1 MIRFSVRRPIAITML
16 IGILVV
22 LGFVSFTKLGLDLFP
37 ELNYPSVSI
46 VTTYPGVAPE
56 DIEELITKPIE
67 EAVSTINGVKKV
79 TSSSFEGV
87 SLVTVEF
94 SWNKNLDFAAQ
105 DVRDKIGLIEGYL
118 PEDASKPLVMK
129 FDMSSMPIMEY
140 YVYSDKLSAVQV
152 RKILD
157 KQVKNRL
164 ERIDGV
170 ASVIPYGGRVRE
182 IWVETDPEKLAQYGI
197 STMQVVNILRSH
209 NLNMPSGHLVEG
221 SKEYLIRAVGEFK
234 NIDEINNIIV
244 GETPGHTPV
253 YLRDVA
259 RVIDTYK
266 EKRGY
271 FRVNGR
277 PTAFIDI
284 MKQSGT
290 NTVVVAERVKKEI
303 QRIRED
309 FPEIKFEVAFDQS
322 KIVKRVINRTS
333 NNAIVG
339 ALLAALMILF
349 FLRNLRPTL
358 IISLAIPLSVIITFI
373 VIYFARYTLN
383 LMTMGGIALGVG
395 LLVDNAVVVIE
406 NIFRHL
412 EMGENKFDS
421 AITGTEEVVSAISA
435 STFTNI
441 IVFLPLIYIGE
452 LVGKLTK
459 QLAVTVS
466 STILASL
473 FVAITIIPML
483 ARVFL
488 KERHREEYGKAFGST
503 WFEPFKNFYKSTLSW
518 VLKHRVLTVS
528 VMTLLFFGSLAL
540 IPKLGLEFMPQMN
553 REFAMIHVSLP
564 PGTNLEE
571 TNNYVKVIE
580 EEARKLPDVKLVS
593 AIVGETEGSEQTI
606 SFFGESGVNTASIFL
621 SFVPLKERKLPSYKN
636 VELLLDNIP
645 KYRGAK
651 VTAVDFTR
659 MMFMGGSAKP
669 IQIKIYGQD
678 LDAMRDI
685 AGRILNMIKGVPGVT
700 RPELSLVQAKPE
712 IRIKIDNTKAMTYG
726 LTPYQVEK
734 EINAAMLGKVA
745 TRFREK
751 GEEIDVRVIYPEN
764 ERDNIEKLL
773 SIPLKTPTGTIIPL
787 REVAHV
793 YYALG
798 PIKIDREKQS
808 RLISVLADVQGRSVG
823 QVSLDIKKKLKNLS
837 MPQGI
842 TMSMGG
848 EFEQIK
854 EMIKDMIFALIAA
867 VLLIYMVMAAQFESF
882 KDPFIIMF
890 TLPLAII
897 GVILLLFLTHTTI
910 SVPSLMGT
918 LILSGIA
925 VNNAIVM
932 IDFIRQLM
940 AKGLDRFEAV
950 IEGASI
956 RLRPILITALTT
968 IFGMLPM
975 ALSHSEGSEMRA
987 PMAIAVIGGLL
998 TTTFLTLYLIPTVFT
1013 IFEGIRHPERRKKG

>member
-1 MIRFSVRRPIAITML
+1 MIRFSVRRPIAISMF

-37 ELNYPSVSI
+37 ELSFPSVSI

-56 DIEELITKPIE
+56 DIEEMITKPIE

-79 TSSSFEGV
+79 TSSSFEGI

-105 DVRDKIGLIEGYL
+105 DVRDKLGLIEGYL

-140 YVYSDKLSAVQV
+140 YIYSDKLSDVQV
-152 RKILD
+152 RKVID
-157 KQVKNRL
+157 KQIKSRL

-170 ASVIPYGGRVRE
+170 ASVIPYGGRIRE
-182 IWVETDPEKLAQYGI
+182 IWIQVDPEKLAQYGVSLLQI
-197 STMQVVNILRSH
+197 VNILRSH
-209 NLNMPSGHLVEG
+209 NLNMPSGHLVQG
-221 SKEYLIRAVGEFK
+221 HTEYLIRAMGEFE
-234 NIDEINNIIV
+234 NIDEIKNIIV
-244 GETPGHTPV
+244 GSTPGNSPV
-253 YLRDVA
+253 FLRDVA
-259 RVIDTYK
+259 DVIDTFK

-290 NTVVVAERVKKEI
+290 NTVVVAERVKKEME
-303 QRIRED
+303 RIRED

-322 KIVKRVINRTS
+322 KIVRRVINRTS
-333 NNAIVG
+333 SNAMLG

-349 FLRNLRPTL
+349 FLRNIRPTI
-358 IISLAIPLSVIITFI
+358 IISLAIPLSVVITFI
-373 VIYFARYTLN
+373 VIYFAHYTLN

-412 EMGENKFDS
+412 EGGENKFDA
-421 AITGTEEVVSAISA
+421 AINGTSEVVSAISA

-488 KERHREEYGKAFGST
+488 RERAREEYGKAFGSS
-503 WFEPFKNFYKSTLSW
+503 WFEPIKNAYKRVLSW
-518 VLKHRVLTVS
+518 VLKHRILTIFTIVI
-528 VMTLLFFGSLAL
+528 VFLGSLAL
-540 IPKLGLEFMPQMN
+540 IPRLGLEFMPQMN
-553 REFAMIHVSLP
+553 REFAMIFVSLP
-564 PGTNLEE
+564 PGTSLEE

-580 EEARKLPDVKLVS
+580 REARKLPDVMLVS
-593 AIVGETEGSEQTI
+593 AIVGESEGSEQMV
-606 SFFGESGVNTASIFL
+606 SFFGESGVNTANIFL
-621 SFVPLKERKLPSYKN
+621 SFVPLRKRKLPSYKN
-636 VELLLDNIP
+636 VEKVLESIP
-645 KYRGAK
+645 RYRGAK

-659 MMFMGGSAKP
+659 MMFMGGTARP
-669 IQIKIYGQD
+669 IQIKLYGQD

-685 AGRILNMIKGVPGVT
+685 AERILKIVKDVPGVV
-700 RPELSLVQAKPE
+700 RPEISLVQAKPE
-712 IRIKIDNTKAMTYG
+712 IRLKIDNAKAMSFG
-726 LTPYQVEK
+726 LTPYQIEK

-745 TRFREK
+745 SRLREK
-751 GEEIDVRVIYPEN
+751 GEEIDIRVIYRPD
-764 ERDNIEKLL
+764 ERDDIEKLL
-773 SIPLKTPTGTIIPL
+773 SIPLKTPQGSVIPL
-787 REVAHV
+787 REVVNV
-793 YYALG
+793 YYSLG

-808 RLISVLADVQGRSVG
+808 RLISVLADTKGRSVG
-823 QVSLDIKKKLKNLS
+823 QISMDIEKKLKELTL
-837 MPQGI
+837 PQGI
-842 TMSMGG
+842 TLSMGG

-854 EMIKDMIFALIAA
+854 EMIKDMIFALFAA

-897 GVILLLFLTHTTI
+897 GVILLLYLSGTTI

-932 IDFIRQLM
+932 IDFIRKLM
-940 AKGLDRFEAV
+940 ASGMDGFEAV

-956 RLRPILITALTT
+956 RMRPILITALTT
-968 IFGMLPM
+968 ILGMLPM

-987 PMAIAVIGGLL
+987 PMAIAVIGGLV
-998 TTTFLTLYLIPTVFT
+998 TTTVLTLFIIPTVFT
-1013 IFEGIRHPERRKKG
+1013 IFEGIRHPERRR